1 MKPADL
7 RARYAV
13 AEEPLRS
20 ERRVELVMVLLGVLA
35 LLQLLWLLVS
45 YLLPPRVDVVLPAPD
60 SMEVE
65 TVSQVGTLTA
75 EQSRSI
81 RARPVFWDS
90 RRPLEA
96 PPVVVAETAGEDAAD
111 APAAEKVLKGLTL
124 SGIVAN
130 DDESRV
136 IITYQKEQMR
146 LAPGQDIAGWTLRSV
161 QPDAAVFEDSGR
173 EVTLRLRPQPVVAAA
188 DNASVPSEGQA
199 EAESAAAAVQR
210 LWEEAQ
216 QRTGEET
223 EEEPGLSLGG

>member
-1 MKPADL
+1 MKAADL

-13 AEEPLRS
+13 TQEPLRS
-20 ERRVELVMVLLGVLA
+20 ERRMELVAVLLAALA

-45 YLLPPRVDVVLPAPD
+45 YLLPPRVDIVLPAPD
-60 SMEVE
+60 SMQVE
-65 TVSQVGTLTA
+65 SVGQVGTLTS

-90 RRPLEA
+90 RRPLVEL
-96 PPVVVAETAGEDAAD
+96 PVVVAETAAGDAAD

-130 DDESRV
+130 DDKSRV
-136 IITYQKEQMR
+136 IITYEKEQMR
-146 LAPGQDIAGWTLRSV
+146 LAPGQDVAGWTLHRV

-173 EVTLRLRPQPVVAAA
+173 EVTLRLRPQPVMAAA
-188 DNASVPSEGQA
+188 DNAAAASEGQA
-199 EAESAAAAVQR
+199 EAESAAAAVRR

-216 QRTGEET
+216 QRTT
-223 EEEPGLSLGG
+223 EAADKKPGLSLGG